1 MNTNTKSNPLP
12 KVAAAVALGLLFCS
26 QTPLA
31 ADQPASPPVGAQ
43 TFNSPTAT
51 PPPGPPGR
59 ANRRWLHR
67 NPRPQ
72 QIYGRQ
78 LMTKQ
83 ECIEYQAKIDAAQ
96 TADERLKL
104 RQEHR
109 ALMLERAK
117 ERGITLP
124 PPPQP

>member
-1 MNTNTKSNPLP
+1 MPKKSIPQL
-12 KVAAAVALGLLFCS
+12 AALAVALLLGS
-26 QTPLA
+26 PLAWA
-31 ADQPASPPVGAQ
+31 ADQAATPPALGAPTLGPPA
-43 TFNSPTAT
+43 TT

-78 LMTKQ
+78 LMTEQ
-83 ECIEYQAKIDAAQ
+83 ECVEYQAKIDAAQ

>member
-1 MNTNTKSNPLP
+1 MP
-12 KVAAAVALGLLFCS
+12 KKPIPQLAALAVALLLGS
-26 QTPLA
+26 PLAWA
-31 ADQPASPPVGAQ
+31 ADQAATPPALGAPTLGPPA
-43 TFNSPTAT
+43 TT

-78 LMTKQ
+78 LMTEQ
-83 ECIEYQAKIDAAQ
+83 ECVEYQAKIDAAQ

>member
-1 MNTNTKSNPLP
+1 MPKNPIP
-12 KVAAAVALGLLFCS
+12 K
-26 QTPLA
+26 LA
-31 ADQPASPPVGAQ
+31 ALAVVLLLGSPATWAAGQTSTPPVIG
-43 TFNSPTAT
+43 NPTLAAPA
-51 PPPGPPGR
+51 PPPGAGR
-59 ANRRWLHR
+59 AGRRWLHR

-83 ECIEYQAKIDAAQ
+83 ECIEYQAQIDAAQ

>member
-1 MNTNTKSNPLP
+1 MP
-12 KVAAAVALGLLFCS
+12 KKPIPQLAALAVALLLGS
-26 QTPLA
+26 PLAWA
-31 ADQPASPPVGAQ
+31 ADQAATPPALGA
-43 TFNSPTAT
+43 PTLGPTTST

>member
-1 MNTNTKSNPLP
+1 MPKKSIPQL
-12 KVAAAVALGLLFCS
+12 AALAVALLLGS
-26 QTPLA
+26 PLAWA
-31 ADQPASPPVGAQ
+31 ADQAATPPALGAPTLGPPA
-43 TFNSPTAT
+43 TT

-78 LMTKQ
+78 LMTEQ
-83 ECIEYQAKIDAAQ
+83 ECVEYQAKIDAAQ

-109 ALMLERAK
+109 ALMLERAQ